1 MASWAPGGNGGRGV
15 TPPLTRSAIT
25 AAGMVHP
32 NAVDLGARRL
42 RATWAR
48 AAFARLGPSP
58 RSRRARPACPCVA
71 APRPCGPAPVPVRAR
86 PACPCGPAPVP
97 SPCGARACPFRP
109 ECPAGTAARPMIMS
123 IPQLISCGISMKSE
137 ILLDHAAPGARAP
150 RPCARGRVPARTRP
164 IQSPLTT
171 QATALGERSA
181 RRFPRRREMATP
193 TRHNAPPARAGQRG
207 TSSRTAQDI
216 STVSAGTA

>member
-1 MASWAPGGNGGRGV
+1 MASCAPGGNGGRGV

-58 RSRRARPACPCVA
+58 RSRRARPAPV
-71 APRPCGPAPVPVRAR
+71 RRRPAPVRARAGARAGPPRVPVRAR
-86 PACPCGPAPVP
+86 ARAEPVRCPRVPGSPGMSGRHRGPAHDHVNSAAYKLRNFHEKRNLARSRRAGRAGAAPLCVGPRP
-97 SPCGARACPFRP
+97 SPHTAHIVTTNHSGNGVGRALCSPLSPPPGDGDSDEAQR
-109 ECPAGTAARPMIMS
+109 
-123 IPQLISCGISMKSE
+123 
-137 ILLDHAAPGARAP
+137 APGKG
-150 RPCARGRVPARTRP
+150 RPA
-164 IQSPLTT
+164 
-171 QATALGERSA
+171 
-181 RRFPRRREMATP
+181 
-193 TRHNAPPARAGQRG
+193 G

>member
-1 MASWAPGGNGGRGV
+1 MASCAPGGNGGRGV

-42 RATWAR
+42 RATRPCPPSRDSGPRRVR
-48 AAFARLGPSP
+48 AGPAP
-58 RSRRARPACPCVA
+58 RPCVA

-97 SPCGARACPFRP
+97 SPCGAHACPVRP

-137 ILLDHAAPGARAP
+137 IVLDHAAPGARAP

-181 RRFPRRREMATP
+181 RLFPRRREMATP